1 MNNSANFTIPTAA
14 DIEEAMFDNYL
25 ALEAAKT
32 TAKIEAQEAK
42 MKANNIGV
50 PFECPTI
57 ASLTAIGCEFTN
69 A

>member
-1 MNNSANFTIPTAA
+1 MNTSSNFTIPTAA
-14 DIEEAMFDNYL
+14 DIEEMMFNNYL

-42 MKANNIGV
+42 MKADNSGV
-50 PFECPTI
+50 SFEYSTI
-57 ASLTAIGCEFTN
+57 ASLTAVGCEFTN